1 MNMPERLDRVENI
14 HPGALRNPPVKPRDA
29 ATLIL
34 LDRSAGRPRVL
45 LGKRSSK
52 HVFMPDAYVFPGG
65 RRDRLDHVLPF
76 ASDLHPDV
84 LSRLMAEKSRS
95 ASQRGARALA
105 LAAVREL
112 EEETGLVLGE
122 RIAGRLHA
130 QLGTLR
136 YVARAITPPG
146 SVRRFDT
153 RFFSTFA
160 DEAGMTLDG
169 IADTHEL
176 HDLGWHDL
184 QELDGLNV
192 PWITRSVLCDLAK
205 LLSDDPAL
213 PFGSTVPFYYSRRG
227 QFFRSRL

>member
-1 MNMPERLDRVENI
+1 MSMPERLGRVETI
-14 HPGALRNPPVKPRDA
+14 HPGELRNPPVKPRDA

-34 LDRSAGRPRVL
+34 LDRTGGRPRVL

-52 HVFMPDAYVFPGG
+52 HVFMPDTYVFPGG

-84 LSRLMAEKSRS
+84 LSRLMAEKSRN

-112 EEETGLVLGE
+112 EEETGLLLGE
-122 RIAGRLHA
+122 QVAGRLHA

-136 YVARAITPPG
+136 YIARAITPPG

-160 DEAGMTLDG
+160 DEAGLALDR
-169 IADTHEL
+169 IADSHEL
-176 HDLGWHDL
+176 LDLGWHDL

-192 PWITRSVLCDLAK
+192 PWITRSVLTDLAN
-205 LLSDDPAL
+205 LLRDDPAL
-213 PFGSTVPFYYSRRG
+213 PFGTSVPFYYCRRG
-227 QFFRSRL
+227 QFLRSSL

>member
-1 MNMPERLDRVENI
+1 MSIPERLDRVENI

-84 LSRLMAEKSRS
+84 LSRLMAE
-95 ASQRGARALA
+95 
-105 LAAVREL
+105 L

-160 DEAGMTLDG
+160 DEAGMTLEG